1 MKVWTIKYHPEA
13 LRELIELDG
22 QAKALAKGKLKQIS
36 SNPYIGVA
44 LGNKHGIDL
53 SGFFKTYFFRK
64 KYRIV
69 FSIDTDSNTIYIISI
84 NKREDLAAYIQAF
97 RRRK

>member
-1 MKVWTIKYHPEA
+1 MKAWTIKYHPEA

-69 FSIDTDSNTIYIISI
+69 FSHEVRACNS
-84 NKREDLAAYIQAF
+84 
-97 RRRK
+97 